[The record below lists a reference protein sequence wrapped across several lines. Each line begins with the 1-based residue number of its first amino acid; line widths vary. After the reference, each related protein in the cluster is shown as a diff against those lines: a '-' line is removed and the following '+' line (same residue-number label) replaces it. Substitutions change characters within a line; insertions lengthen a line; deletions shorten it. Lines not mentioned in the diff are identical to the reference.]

1 MTRLDRRRHAVKQR
15 ATAGV
20 ELIQLGTGTGF
31 VRATEAIP
39 AELPTW
45 DGFDGH
51 AFTGRG
57 RRAA

>member
-1 MTRLDRRRHAVKQR
+1 MTRLDRRRHAVR
-15 ATAGV
+15 RHATTPVDLA
-20 ELIQLGTGTGF
+20 QLGTGTGF
-31 VRATEAIP
+31 VRVEEAIP

-51 AFTGRG
+51 ALTGRT

>member
-1 MTRLDRRRHAVKQR
+1 MTRLDRRRHAVKHR
-15 ATAGV
+15 AATGIDLV
-20 ELIQLGTGTGF
+20 QLGTGAGF

-51 AFTGRG
+51 AFTGRN
-57 RRAA
+57 RNAV